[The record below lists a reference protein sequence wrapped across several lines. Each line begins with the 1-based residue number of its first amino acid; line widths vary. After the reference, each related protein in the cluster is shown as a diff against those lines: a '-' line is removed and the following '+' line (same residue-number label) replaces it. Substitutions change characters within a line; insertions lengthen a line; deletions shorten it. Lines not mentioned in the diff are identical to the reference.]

1 MLLNRKEKQILIAEA
16 CGYKKGKAN
25 VNLDYSSADGFWH
38 EGRFYIGTTHL
49 PDYFGSLDVMHKV
62 EKLIPEDKFGDYKS
76 MLEWVMYL
84 GHFSPEYRVNRLI
97 HATAADKAEAFGRA
111 LRLW

>member
-16 CGYKKGKAN
+16 CGWKKGKAN
-25 VNLDYSSADGFWH
+25 VNPDHSSADGFWY

-49 PDYFGSLDVMHKV
+49 PDYFGSLDVMHKI
-62 EKLIPEDKFGDYKS
+62 EELIPANLFGDYVS
-76 MLEWVMYL
+76 MLEWVMDV
-84 GHFSPEYRVNRLI
+84 GHFSLNSRVDKLI
-97 HATAADKAEAFGRA
+97 HATAADKAEAFGLA